1 MTFILLGGMFVCRSG
16 EIITGF
22 QYSSYKTFSKL
33 LFQPITT
40 EAINKAYETVHLSNQ
55 LISIQEKY
63 INQHQ
68 SSVNARKVAA
78 SMITNTDNPNT
89 VRICLGI
96 PMTSKGTK
104 MKSVTE
110 SPIWTNLFDS
120 FMKSIDWKSNR
131 FVFAFY
137 LGLDKYDDLY
147 DTGDAWSEL
156 RTEFKTRATYRLKE
170 QLLNNEEVDEVLTK
184 KLLLKIS
191 HFDHLQGAPTQVV
204 SQVMLEAYVDGYDY
218 YYQVNDDTIIVT
230 PNWAPKLIQA
240 LASNPSIPNLGVT
253 GPLDTNNDKIFT
265 HSFVHRTH
273 LEVGKC
279 TSDFIL
285 QLY

>member
-1 MTFILLGGMFVCRSG
+1 MFVCRSG

-279 TSDFIL
+279 TSYFIL